1 MYDNQTNV
9 KSLAAFI
16 NREESH
22 MFVLQVSVL
31 QDSTSLS
38 FNDSREEQSRVQQ
51 LWQDAIDVLDTAQR
65 LELTYLDTVQQMT
78 QNNQSAHQVRE

>member
-1 MYDNQTNV
+1 
-9 KSLAAFI
+9 
-16 NREESH
+16 
-22 MFVLQVSVL
+22 MFVLQVSAL
-31 QDSTSLS
+31 KDDTSLS
-38 FNDSREEQSRVQQ
+38 LNDSREEQSRVQQ